1 MLTTVTT
8 PFVKIAATASL
19 STEVI
24 QDYGNFAGWL
34 ARELNR
40 AIVDAR
46 TNQVVNG
53 NGSGANML
61 GLVNVSGILTRSI
74 GSDTPVDCIRKAI
87 NDIRVGSSFAKA
99 DLILMHPTTH
109 ADLTLQKSTT
119 GQYLLDPENPARL
132 GDFNSIFGCRIVTNA
147 YVTAGQA
154 IVCDSQWI
162 YAWTRQALMIEIN
175 SYGTDSSGTNLWAN
189 NAVNFRAE
197 ERVAL
202 GVARPSSLCLVSG
215 LPAT

>member
-1 MLTTVTT
+1 
-8 PFVKIAATASL
+8 VKIAATASL

-34 ARELNR
+34 PRELNR

-132 GDFNSIFGCRIVTNA
+132 A
-147 YVTAGQA
+147 
-154 IVCDSQWI
+154 
-162 YAWTRQALMIEIN
+162 
-175 SYGTDSSGTNLWAN
+175 
-189 NAVNFRAE
+189 
-197 ERVAL
+197 
-202 GVARPSSLCLVSG
+202 SLD
-215 LPAT
+215 PAQPEF